1 MFNSQI
7 VRATTAR
14 SSRTRPTGWPAV
26 SGAARPRQVGVAG
39 GREAT
44 RVQPDGERGQDAS
57 QNMESVVNQVWGGEV
72 NQEWGGEV
80 SQERGGDDKSI

>member
-7 VRATTAR
+7 VSATTAR

-26 SGAARPRQVGVAG
+26 SGAARPRQGGVAG

-44 RVQPDGERGQDAS
+44 CVQPDEKRGQDAS
-57 QNMESVVNQVWGGEV
+57 QIMESVVNQ
-72 NQEWGGEV
+72 EWEGDV
-80 SQERGGDDKSI
+80 SQEREGMI